1 MDAFLSNIDYW
12 YWWILAGI
20 LLIIEVSAPS
30 FFFLW
35 LTIAAAIT
43 GFVLLAV
50 PDLGWEYQLLIF
62 SSLSIVSI
70 SAFRRYQ
77 RSRTKL
83 TDQPTLNRRGEQYVG
98 RTFTLTQPII
108 NNNGVIRVDDSTWR
122 INGRDLPA
130 GSSIKV
136 VGVQGV
142 ILQVEAVEKQA
153 AS

>member
-70 SAFRRYQ
+70 GAFRRV
-77 RSRTKL
+77 
-83 TDQPTLNRRGEQYVG
+83 P
-98 RTFTLTQPII
+98 
-108 NNNGVIRVDDSTWR
+108 
-122 INGRDLPA
+122 
-130 GSSIKV
+130 SS
-136 VGVQGV
+136 QT
-142 ILQVEAVEKQA
+142 
-153 AS
+153 SPP

>member
-1 MDAFLSNIDYW
+1 MDVFLSNIDYW

-70 SAFRRYQ
+70 TAFRRYQ
-77 RSRTKL
+77 RSRARH

-98 RTFTLTQPII
+98 RTFTLTDPII

-122 INGRDLPA
+122 INGTDLPA
-130 GSSIKV
+130 GANIKV
-136 VGVQGV
+136 VGVEGV
-142 ILQVEAVEKQA
+142 ILQVQAVDQ
-153 AS
+153 

>member
-1 MDAFLSNIDYW
+1 MDVFLSNIDYW

-20 LLIIEVSAPS
+20 FLIIEVSAPS

-43 GFVLLAV
+43 GFVLLAI

-62 SSLSIVSI
+62 SGLSIISI
-70 SAFRRYQ
+70 GAFRRYQ
-77 RSRTKL
+77 RSRSTF

-98 RTFTLTQPII
+98 RTFTLTEPII

-122 INGRDLPA
+122 INGADQPA
-130 GSSIKV
+130 GSTIKV
-136 VGVQGV
+136 VGARGV
-142 ILQVEAVEKQA
+142 ILQVEAVDK
-153 AS
+153 